1 MRGMQEH
8 RPALIRTLRLY
19 WHLTSTRGRA
29 SMCRLVPLP
38 LPYYDIVNIMV
49 LLVEVRPSDYVPLR
63 SESVYA

>member
-1 MRGMQEH
+1 
-8 RPALIRTLRLY
+8 
-19 WHLTSTRGRA
+19 
-29 SMCRLVPLP
+29 MCRLVPLP